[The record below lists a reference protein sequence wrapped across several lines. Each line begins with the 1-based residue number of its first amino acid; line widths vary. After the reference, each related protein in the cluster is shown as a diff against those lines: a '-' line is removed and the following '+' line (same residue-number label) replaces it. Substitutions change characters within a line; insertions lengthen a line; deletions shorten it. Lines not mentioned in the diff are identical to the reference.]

1 MFKCDIKM
9 FLMLWI
15 SKPSNFANLDQ
26 IYAFGLKRARNSII
40 TISFEIAN
48 LIEFKLVIMGTGLC
62 FMNFR
67 EKLLSATKY
76 SNRRI
81 FCSEQ

>member
-1 MFKCDIKM
+1 M
-9 FLMLWI
+9 
-15 SKPSNFANLDQ
+15 NLDR

-48 LIEFKLVIMGTGLC
+48 LIEFKLVIKETRLY
-62 FMNFR
+62 FYEFR
-67 EKLLSATKY
+67 EKFFSAMKY
-76 SNRRI
+76 SNGRI